1 MSPPRLAYAP
11 RRSLLTRLFVRA
23 PDAARHDFSEIRRRS
38 QLLRAW
44 TRSRR
49 RVRPDPVKRLT
60 QEVRRYQ
67 AEEFRLEQVTA
78 LRQIAHLL
86 PLAERELPQLKPR
99 RAARAAEIIQLARG
113 LPDAATLRHWP
124 VQRR

>member
-11 RRSLLTRLFVRA
+11 RRSLLTRLFVRG
-23 PDAARHDFSEIRRRS
+23 PDLPRHDFSEIRRRS

-86 PLAERELPQLKPR
+86 PLAERELPRLKPR

-113 LPDAATLRHWP
+113 LPYAETLRHWP
-124 VQRR
+124 VPRR